1 MNIALTGANGS
12 IGKELIPFLIGL
24 GHNVYRIS
32 SSIPSDGEFY
42 FSYKELIARSINVK
56 IDVFFHLAS
65 INSNLAEEEIN
76 DEVNLTR
83 DMLLSLEIDPNN
95 ENIIY
100 FSGGGTLYKSSN
112 GGSSFTN
119 IGSGE
124 FNSGIEIKEIM
135 IHNGKLW
142 VASNQGLYYSSN
154 SGNSFSQKM
163 SGIWLEMEVHPSNSQ
178 VIYAVKENTSTTSFY
193 KSTNNFAFSS

>member
-12 IGKELIPFLIGL
+12 IGKELIPFLRGL

-83 DMLLSLEIDPNN
+83 DMLLSLPSLDCKKLTKAVLKDASNGAYQCDPDKPCSKGFYKIMLVKAPDPMYQDFHFYRQDKDGTWSHKQGWGYGPTKLDADGKVIIDPRYSNRN
-95 ENIIY
+95 FKPFNYSVVCSSMCVPKQYKYNI
-100 FSGGGTLYKSSN
+100 
-112 GGSSFTN
+112 
-119 IGSGE
+119 
-124 FNSGIEIKEIM
+124 
-135 IHNGKLW
+135 
-142 VASNQGLYYSSN
+142 
-154 SGNSFSQKM
+154 
-163 SGIWLEMEVHPSNSQ
+163 
-178 VIYAVKENTSTTSFY
+178 
-193 KSTNNFAFSS
+193 